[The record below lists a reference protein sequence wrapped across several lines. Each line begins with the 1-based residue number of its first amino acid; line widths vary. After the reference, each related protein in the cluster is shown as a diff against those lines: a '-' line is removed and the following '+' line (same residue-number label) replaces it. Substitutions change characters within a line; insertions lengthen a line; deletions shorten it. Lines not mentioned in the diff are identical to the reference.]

1 MKQWEERDDETTVL
15 LRRTGTPRGGDV
27 EVSSRQREL
36 LREKEKKKPAA
47 GNSAHLRA
55 AIGISPKHPEERK
68 RASGAGEV
76 SEHPVGPGSQA
87 TMREGTRAR
96 P

>member
-36 LREKEKKKPAA
+36 LREKEKKNRS
-47 GNSAHLRA
+47 G
-55 AIGISPKHPEERK
+55 EF
-68 RASGAGEV
+68 RASTG
-76 SEHPVGPGSQA
+76 
-87 TMREGTRAR
+87 RDRD
-96 P
+96 